1 MIIEL
6 RTKKAETTLISFFIF
21 LFSPMCQCCRGL
33 KAVVNWKKVSWSVL
47 YQCWLVVL
55 SVLCCC
61 LFQRLCRSPFGF
73 VPVFKGQPLIGLRT
87 HAGFRKRLVL
97 LAYSSVG
104 ATDCALRQRCC
115 VISSGAALWNNHE
128 LRSFVGGYSD

>member
-1 MIIEL
+1 MLPWLKSCCEL
-6 RTKKAETTLISFFIF
+6 EESLLER
-21 LFSPMCQCCRGL
+21 P
-33 KAVVNWKKVSWSVL
+33 
-47 YQCWLVVL
+47 L
-55 SVLCCC
+55 SVLARC
-61 LFQRLCRSPFGF
+61 LVDAVLLPVPASVSISFWFC
-73 VPVFKGQPLIGLRT
+73 PVFKGQPLIGLRT

-128 LRSFVGGYSD
+128 LRSFLGG